1 MPAGGMRPL
10 PPSPQQHAIR
20 SKIQQQHDR
29 AQHQLRRP
37 RQSERIEQRNDV
49 MIDEST
55 LVTGLAAG
63 APQPVLERCERTNPT
78 GVFDQDAPNRRRYV
92 KPRKPRPAEH
102 EHCARDD
109 EDHEREMD
117 GDDRIGKM
125 MVAHISVGPTPTF
138 RLPGFLRR
146 FGYPANHSAYEQSL
160 ASIGR
165 VSQMTIEYNI
175 LAISGSLR
183 ARSSNTET
191 LRAAAMLAEDS
202 LKVSLYGGL
211 ATLPLFNPDLDGA
224 DALPLPPVRE
234 LRRQIAEAD
243 AVLICSPEYAHGVP
257 GALKNALDWLVSGPE
272 MVLKPVGLL
281 NVSPRSTYAYE
292 ALTEILRTMS
302 TVLVPDAC
310 RTVSLE
316 GRGLSAATIAATREL
331 AEALRD
337 VLRAL
342 RAGAADY
349 RLRRAELVGTEPSR
363 LTS

>member
-1 MPAGGMRPL
+1 
-10 PPSPQQHAIR
+10 
-20 SKIQQQHDR
+20 
-29 AQHQLRRP
+29 
-37 RQSERIEQRNDV
+37 
-49 MIDEST
+49 
-55 LVTGLAAG
+55 
-63 APQPVLERCERTNPT
+63 
-78 GVFDQDAPNRRRYV
+78 
-92 KPRKPRPAEH
+92 
-102 EHCARDD
+102 
-109 EDHEREMD
+109 
-117 GDDRIGKM
+117 
-125 MVAHISVGPTPTF
+125 
-138 RLPGFLRR
+138 
-146 FGYPANHSAYEQSL
+146 
-160 ASIGR
+160 
-165 VSQMTIEYNI
+165 MTIEYNI

-316 GRGLSAATIAATREL
+316 GRGLGAATIAATREL